1 MQMRIVLFVLAVLC
15 SAIARAGTIAIVTGE
30 VVDAQGKPVAGA
42 RLGKFWIAQEN
53 GPLDPFR
60 SAKSEADGRFKLE
73 LELYNRDAVVMAV
86 DKTRALG
93 GLAVV
98 SLKEPRKPLRIE
110 LAPLTDLR
118 IRFNSEQPGQSLGRV
133 FLSIYR
139 SPGLLQ
145 LASCRSV
152 TPAFSVKL
160 PAGRYTL
167 FWDVDERHI
176 RESRDVLLEPG
187 KPLDL
192 GEITIKLSALGHII
206 GQPAPAWHFTDARGI
221 SKDVQPSQFKGKWI
235 VLEFW
240 GYWCGACI
248 CRGLPGWFDFAE
260 DHAADRD
267 KFVIL
272 TVCDPRTTEFAL
284 LDEKLKP
291 IIHRTWRGRSFPFPI
306 LLDASGRMVK
316 DYGIPHWPTAILID
330 PAGRVVDLPR
340 KQSLIEGGAEDFLAS
355 KLSPIPTAKRIARA
369 LDRDLQI
376 YVDDDQTLA
385 ELMDF
390 YSKVARIPIRLDEHE
405 LKASGAAGTDVVPL
419 KMSPRHTL
427 RAWLNLTL
435 EPFGLTY
442 IADGEGLRIVRRTAE
457 NLALSQPT
465 LRQQTENA
473 LVAESLDKK
482 VSLDFHGES
491 LKQMIALLESK
502 TDETFVLDPTARRSG
517 TINPATT
524 VMGSVVDQPL
534 SIALTHIL
542 APLGMNYAVRD
553 EVIVLTIAR

>member
-15 SAIARAGTIAIVTGE
+15 SPIARAGTIAIVTGE
-30 VVDAQGKPVAGA
+30 VVDAQGKPVADA

-260 DHAADRD
+260 DPHRLRPADDR
-267 KFVIL
+267 I
-272 TVCDPRTTEFAL
+272 R
-284 LDEKLKP
+284 
-291 IIHRTWRGRSFPFPI
+291 
-306 LLDASGRMVK
+306 
-316 DYGIPHWPTAILID
+316 
-330 PAGRVVDLPR
+330 PARR
-340 KQSLIEGGAEDFLAS
+340 KTQADHPSHLARP
-355 KLSPIPTAKRIARA
+355 L
-369 LDRDLQI
+369 
-376 YVDDDQTLA
+376 
-385 ELMDF
+385 
-390 YSKVARIPIRLDEHE
+390 
-405 LKASGAAGTDVVPL
+405 VPL
-419 KMSPRHTL
+419 SYP
-427 RAWLNLTL
+427 
-435 EPFGLTY
+435 
-442 IADGEGLRIVRRTAE
+442 
-457 NLALSQPT
+457 
-465 LRQQTENA
+465 
-473 LVAESLDKK
+473 
-482 VSLDFHGES
+482 
-491 LKQMIALLESK
+491 
-502 TDETFVLDPTARRSG
+502 ARR
-517 TINPATT
+517 
-524 VMGSVVDQPL
+524 
-534 SIALTHIL
+534 
-542 APLGMNYAVRD
+542 VRPHG
-553 EVIVLTIAR
+553 